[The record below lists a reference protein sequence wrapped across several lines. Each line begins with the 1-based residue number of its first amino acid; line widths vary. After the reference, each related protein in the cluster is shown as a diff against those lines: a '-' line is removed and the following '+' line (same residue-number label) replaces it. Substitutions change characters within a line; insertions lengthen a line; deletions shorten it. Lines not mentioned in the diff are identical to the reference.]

1 MQDRILKS
9 LSLLVLLLSAGA
21 ASAAAD
27 VGYLAT
33 DTTWLKLGKYEQA
46 GFSKDAYESV
56 VLSDEFFLA
65 ADGKTSPKSE
75 FEETIAAMSRPL
87 DGDPNEH
94 AQCRFPARYM
104 WLQSKALLPGVA
116 DITCPE
122 YEEWIFGEA
131 TDSISIVFA
140 TGYLGNPA
148 SYYGHTLLKFNSS
161 KRRVTSDL
169 LDVTVN
175 YGAIIPPDAGP
186 ISYIYN
192 GATGGYNAGFSH
204 IEYYYHDYNYG
215 ELELRDLW
223 EYELNLSQ
231 DEVSFI
237 MAHAWEVLG
246 REFVYYFFRRNCA
259 YRMAEVVEII
269 DGVKIIP
276 PSRPWTVPQ
285 SLVSAADNVSRDGKA
300 LVSGVRWHPSRQSVF
315 YDSYAKLGKHEQDA
329 LSGLVANPDTAQSL
343 EALPVDGQ
351 QRVVDAAID
360 YYGYLMPKDEPPDS
374 ELSQRYKKML
384 TLRFRLPGGDRAA
397 PVEPQVGPE
406 KDRAPGY
413 FSFGYVHNSGLSDG
427 ASLRIRPAYYDVLDS
442 SVSHVPNS
450 ELSMGEVIVDVLD
463 GDVRLRQASLF
474 RVEAV
479 NGAISGLP
487 GDAGRS
493 WRLGLGVYEQF
504 PGCEDCL
511 VTRFEGDIGRS
522 MPFIGNSTIGAYVGG
537 AAQDNRNDYGN
548 LFARASG
555 YVNANVGDRLSFTVR
570 YEYRYHFDSVFEAE
584 DVMSFDARY
593 ELARDWD
600 LRLGWRDNRAETA
613 SLSVGYY
620 W

>member
-1 MQDRILKS
+1 MKS
-9 LSLLVLLLSAGA
+9 RAANTLSLVALLLFAGNATA
-21 ASAAAD
+21 ASANS
-27 VGYLAT
+27 LAF
-33 DTTWLKLGKYEQA
+33 DTTWLKLGKYEIR
-46 GFSKDAYESV
+46 GFGSDRYESA

-65 ADGKTSPKSE
+65 ADGRTNPQGE
-75 FEETIAAMSRPL
+75 LEATIAAMSQPL

-94 AQCRFPARYM
+94 AQCRFPARYL
-104 WLQSKALLPGVA
+104 WLQRQAQLPGVA
-116 DITCPE
+116 DIACPSF
-122 YEEWIFGEA
+122 EEWVFGEA
-131 TDSISIVFA
+131 TDSISIIFA

-161 KRRVTSDL
+161 TRRVTSDL

-175 YGAIIPPDAGP
+175 YGAIVPPNAGR
-186 ISYIYN
+186 ISYLYN
-192 GATGGYNAGFSH
+192 GATGGYKAGFSH

-215 ELELRDLW
+215 ELELRNLW

-231 DEVSFI
+231 DEVDFI
-237 MAHAWEVLG
+237 MAHSWELLG

-259 YRMAEVVEII
+259 YRMAEIVEIV
-269 DGVKIIP
+269 DGIRIIP
-276 PSRPWTVPQ
+276 AQRPWTVPQ
-285 SLVSAADNVSRDGKA
+285 SVVSMADGATRGGEPLVAS
-300 LVSGVRWHPSRQSVF
+300 VRWHPSRQSVF
-315 YDSYAKLGKHEQDA
+315 YDSYRKLNKPEQDA
-329 LSGLVANPDTAQSL
+329 LQELVANSGRSSAL

-360 YYGYLMPKDEPPDS
+360 YYGYLMPRDEPPGS
-374 ELSQRYKKML
+374 ELSQRYREML
-384 TLRFRLPGGDRAA
+384 AKRFTLPGSARS
-397 PVEPQVGPE
+397 EPPQPELGPE

-413 FSFGYVHNSGLSDG
+413 LSAGFVHNSEAGNGVSM
-427 ASLRIRPAYYDVLDS
+427 RIRPAYYDVLDS
-442 SVSHVPNS
+442 SISHVPNS

-463 GDVRLRQASLF
+463 GDVRVREASLF

-511 VTRFEGDIGRS
+511 VARFEGDIGRS
-522 MPFIGNSTIGAYVGG
+522 MPFFGNSTIGAYIGG
-537 AAQDNRNDYGN
+537 AAQDNRNNYGN
-548 LFARASG
+548 LFARASA
-555 YVNANVGDRLSFTVR
+555 YINATLSDRMTLSAR
-570 YEYRYHFDSVFEAE
+570 YEYRYHFDSVMEGE
-584 DVMSFDARY
+584 DVVSFNARY
-593 ELARDWD
+593 ELSQGWD
-600 LRLGWRDNRAETA
+600 LRLGWHDNRNESA

>member
-1 MQDRILKS
+1 MQDRISKFTC
-9 LSLLVLLLSAGA
+9 VAALLLSAGA
-21 ASAAAD
+21 ASGAVDLRD
-27 VGYLAT
+27 VASE
-33 DTTWLKLGKYEQA
+33 TTWLKLGKYEQA
-46 GFSKDAYESV
+46 RFSKDSYESV

-65 ADGKTSPKSE
+65 PDGRTSPQDE
-75 FEETIAAMSRPL
+75 LEATITAMSGPVE
-87 DGDPNEH
+87 GDPNEH
-94 AQCRFPARYM
+94 AQCRFPARYL
-104 WLQSKALLPGVA
+104 WLQDKALLPGVA

-122 YEEWIFGEA
+122 FEQWIFGES
-131 TDSISIVFA
+131 TDSISIIFA

-161 KRRVTSDL
+161 ARRVTSDL

-223 EYELNLSQ
+223 EYQLNLSQ
-231 DEVSFI
+231 DEVNFI

-246 REFVYYFFRRNCA
+246 LEFVYYFFRKNCA

-269 DGVKIIP
+269 DGVSIIP
-276 PSRPWTVPQ
+276 SQRPWTVPQ
-285 SLVSAADNVSRDGKA
+285 SLVSTADNVNRAGRP
-300 LVSGVRWHPSRQSVF
+300 LVTSVRWHPSRQSVF
-315 YDSYAKLGKHEQDA
+315 YDSYRKLGKAEQEVLRELVTEPANASA
-329 LSGLVANPDTAQSL
+329 LES
-343 EALPVDGQ
+343 LPVDGR
-351 QRVVDAAID
+351 QRVVDAGID
-360 YYGYLMPKDEPPDS
+360 YYGYLLPKDEPPGS
-374 ELSQRYKKML
+374 ELSQRYQQML
-384 TLRFRLPGGDRAA
+384 ALRFKLPGGERS
-397 PVEPQVGPE
+397 EPPQPQLGPE

-413 FSFGYVHNSGLSDG
+413 LSLGYVNNAEAGDG

-522 MPFIGNSTIGAYVGG
+522 MPFVGNSTVGAYIGG

-555 YVNANVGDRLSFTVR
+555 YINASLTEKLSVSAR
-570 YEYRYHFDSVFEAE
+570 YEYRYHFDSAFKAE
-584 DVMSFDARY
+584 DVLSFDARY
-593 ELARDWD
+593 ELSRDWD
-600 LRLGWRDNRAETA
+600 LRLGWHDNRTESA

>member
-1 MQDRILKS
+1 MHERSPKS
-9 LSLLVLLLSAGA
+9 VFLVAVLLGAGTA
-21 ASAAAD
+21 PAATDLGDVASA
-27 VGYLAT
+27 
-33 DTTWLKLGKYEQA
+33 TTWLKLGKYEQA
-46 GFSKDAYESV
+46 RFSKDDFESV
-56 VLSDEFFLA
+56 VLSEEFFLA
-65 ADGKTSPKSE
+65 PDGRTNPQSE
-75 FEETIAAMSRPL
+75 LAATITAMSNPV

-94 AQCRFPARYM
+94 AQCRFPARYL
-104 WLQSKALLPGVA
+104 WLQDQALLPGVA
-116 DITCPE
+116 EVTCPE
-122 YEEWIFGEA
+122 FEEWIFGEA
-131 TDSISIVFA
+131 TDSISIIFA

-161 KRRVTSDL
+161 TRRVTSDL

-223 EYELNLSQ
+223 EYELNLTE
-231 DEVSFI
+231 DEVDFI

-246 REFVYYFFRRNCA
+246 REFVYYFFRKNCA

-269 DGVKIIP
+269 EGVKIIP
-276 PSRPWTVPQ
+276 PRRPWTVPQ
-285 SLVSAADNVSRDGKA
+285 SLVSTADEVRRDGRP

-315 YDSYAKLGKHEQDA
+315 YDSYARLAAREQGV
-329 LSGLVANPDTAQSL
+329 LQQLVTAPEATQGL
-343 EALPVDGQ
+343 EALPVAGQ

-360 YYGYLMPKDEPPDS
+360 YYGYLMPKDEPSDS
-374 ELSQRYKKML
+374 ELSQRYNKML
-384 TLRFRLPGGDRAA
+384 SLRFRLPGGDRAA
-397 PVEPQVGPE
+397 PAEPAVGPE

-413 FSFGYVHNSGLSDG
+413 LALGYVHNSELDGG
-427 ASLRIRPAYYDVLDS
+427 ASIRIRPAYYDVLDS

-463 GDVRLRQASLF
+463 GDLRLRQASLF

-479 NGAISGLP
+479 NGAVSGLP

-493 WRLGLGVYEQF
+493 WRLGLGVYEQY
-504 PGCEDCL
+504 PGCDDCL

-522 MPFIGNSTIGAYVGG
+522 MPFIGDSTVGAYVGG

-548 LFARASG
+548 LFARASA
-555 YVNANVGDRLSFTVR
+555 YLNANVGERLSFTAR
-570 YEYRYHFDSVFEAE
+570 YEYRYHFDSAFKAE
-584 DVMSFDARY
+584 DVMTFDARF
-593 ELARDWD
+593 ELSRDWD
-600 LRLGWRDNRAETA
+600 LRLGWNDNRTQAA

>member
-1 MQDRILKS
+1 MQARIPTL
-9 LSLLVLLLSAGA
+9 LSLVALILGAGDALAVADTRELA
-21 ASAAAD
+21 A
-27 VGYLAT
+27 
-33 DTTWLKLGKYEQA
+33 DTTWLKLGKYTPSR
-46 GFSKDAYESV
+46 FSRDRYESV

-65 ADGKTSPKSE
+65 GDGKSNPRSE
-75 FEETIAAMSRPL
+75 LDATIAAMFLPVAGNP
-87 DGDPNEH
+87 DDH
-94 AQCRFPARYM
+94 AQCRFPARYI
-104 WLQSKALLPGVA
+104 WLRGKGLLA
-116 DITCPE
+116 DAAEIDCRAFRQ
-122 YEEWIFGEA
+122 WIHGEA

-161 KRRVTSDL
+161 TSRATSDL

-175 YGAIIPPDAGP
+175 YGAIIPANVGP
-186 ISYIYN
+186 ITYIYN
-192 GATGGYNAGFSH
+192 GATGGFNAGFSH
-204 IEYYYHDYNYG
+204 IEYYYHDYSYG

-223 EYELNLSQ
+223 EYELDLTQ
-231 DEVSFI
+231 DEVHFV

-246 REFVYYFFRRNCA
+246 REYVYYFFRRNCA

-269 DGVKIIP
+269 DGIRIIP
-276 PSRPWTVPQ
+276 PRRPWTVPQ
-285 SLVSAADNVSRDGKA
+285 SLVSAADSITRDGKP
-300 LVSGVRWHPSRQSVF
+300 LITRVQRHPSRQSVF
-315 YDSYAKLGKHEQDA
+315 YESYARLRAREQDS
-329 LSGLVANPDTAQSL
+329 LRQLVDNPDNATAL

-360 YYGYLMPKDEPPDS
+360 YYGYRMPKDEPSDS
-374 ELSQRYKKML
+374 ELSQSYKKML
-384 TLRFRLPGGDRAA
+384 ARRFALPPGERAPA
-397 PVEPQVGPE
+397 EHTGRGPE

-413 FSFGYVHNSGLSDG
+413 VSVGFMHNSRVGDG
-427 ASLRIRPAYYDVLDS
+427 SSLRIRPAYYDVLDS

-450 ELSMGEVIVDVLD
+450 ELSMGELIVDVFG
-463 GDVRLRQASLF
+463 GDARLRQASLF

-522 MPFIGNSTIGAYVGG
+522 MPFVGNATIGAYIGG
-537 AAQDNRNDYGN
+537 AVQDNRNAYGN

-555 YVNANVGDRLSFTVR
+555 YVNAHLGRKLSLSAR
-570 YEYRYHFDSVFEAE
+570 YEYRYHFDSALEAE
-584 DVMSFDARY
+584 DVLSFAARF
-593 ELARDWD
+593 ELSRDWD
-600 LRLGWRDNRAETA
+600 LRLEWHDNRAESA

>member
-1 MQDRILKS
+1 M
-9 LSLLVLLLSAGA
+9 LLLGAGA
-21 ASAAAD
+21 ASAAVDIAD
-27 VGYLAT
+27 VAAE
-33 DTTWLKLGKYEQA
+33 TTWLKLGKYEQA
-46 GFSKDAYESV
+46 RFSKDRYESV
-56 VLSDEFFLA
+56 VLTEDFFLSP
-65 ADGKTSPKSE
+65 DGKSSPQSE
-75 FEETIAAMSRPL
+75 LEATIAAMSKPL

-94 AQCRFPARYM
+94 AQCRYPARYL
-104 WLQSKALLPGVA
+104 WLQEKTLLPGVA
-116 DITCPE
+116 DITCPLF
-122 YEEWIFGEA
+122 EEWIYGEA
-131 TDSISIVFA
+131 TDSISIIFA

-161 KRRVTSDL
+161 ERRVTTDL

-175 YGAIIPPDAGP
+175 YGAIIPPDVGP
-186 ISYIYN
+186 LSYIYN
-192 GATGGYNAGFSH
+192 GATGGFSAGFSH
-204 IEYYYHDYNYG
+204 IEYYFHDYNYG

-231 DEVSFI
+231 QEVNFV

-246 REFVYYFFRRNCA
+246 REFVYYFFRKNCA

-285 SLVSAADNVSRDGKA
+285 SLVSAADALNRDGQE
-300 LVSGVRWHPSRQSVF
+300 LVRSVRWHPSRQSVF
-315 YDSYAKLGKHEQDA
+315 YDSYAKLDKQEQDA
-329 LSGLVANPDTAQSL
+329 LTELVADPATAPSL
-343 EALPVDGQ
+343 GALPVDGQ

-360 YYGYLMPKDEPPDS
+360 YYGYLIPKDEPSDS

-384 TLRFRLPGGDRAA
+384 GLRFQLPGSDRDA
-397 PVEPQVGPE
+397 PAEPQVGPE

-413 FSFGYVHNSGLSDG
+413 FSFGYVHNSDLGG
-427 ASLRIRPAYYDVLDS
+427 GGSLRIRPAYYDVLDS

-450 ELSMGEVIVDVLD
+450 ELSMGEIIVDVLD

-479 NGAISGLP
+479 NGAVSGLP

-493 WRLGLGVYEQF
+493 WRMGFGVYEQY

-522 MPFIGNSTIGAYVGG
+522 MPFIGSSTIGAYVGG

-555 YVNANVGDRLSFTVR
+555 YVNAGVGERWSFTAR
-570 YEYRYHFDSVFEAE
+570 YEYRYHFDSAFEAE

-593 ELARDWD
+593 EISRDWD
-600 LRLGWRDNRAETA
+600 LRLGWHDNRTESAT
-613 SLSVGYY
+613 LSVGYY